1 MMTRLRLIIYALA
14 IGASLHLAVSL
25 ASCNTTG
32 CTENRNAVPLAS
44 FLDATTDKAISLDSI
59 EITGVGQ
66 PNDSVLSAPG
76 RAVSQVYLP
85 MRPTH
90 DDVAWCFAYKW
101 KGLDIEEFNDTIT
114 FSYTSL
120 PFFASA
126 DCGAYYK
133 YQITEMTYTDHL
145 IHHVEVIDS
154 LITNIDKV
162 YVNIYFRVQP
172 DDQ

>member
-1 MMTRLRLIIYALA
+1 MMNRLPIYALA
-14 IGASLHLAVSL
+14 LGATLSFAASVT
-25 ASCNTTG
+25 SCNTTG
-32 CTENRNAVPLAS
+32 CTENRNAVPLAK
-44 FLDATTDKAISLDSI
+44 FLDATTDQTIGLDSI
-59 EITGVGQ
+59 EITGIGQ

-76 RAVSQVYLP
+76 SVVSQVYLP

-90 DDVAWCFAYKW
+90 DNVAWCFAYKW
-101 KGLDIEEFNDTIT
+101 KDLDYEEFNDTIK
-114 FSYTSL
+114 FAYTSV

-133 YQITEMTYTDHL
+133 YQINEMTYTDHL

-172 DDQ
+172 DGQ

>member
-1 MMTRLRLIIYALA
+1 MMTRLRLIIAALA
-14 IGASLHLAVSL
+14 ICATLHLAVSL
-25 ASCNTTG
+25 VSCNTTG
-32 CTENRNAVPLAS
+32 CTENRNAVPLAG
-44 FLDATTDKAISLDSI
+44 FLDATTDKAIGLDSI
-59 EITGVGQ
+59 EITGIGQ

-76 RAVSQVYLP
+76 SVISQVYLP

-90 DDVAWCFAYKW
+90 DNVAWCFAYKW
-101 KGLDIEEFNDTIT
+101 RDLDYEEFNDTIKFT
-114 FSYTSL
+114 YTSL

-126 DCGAYYK
+126 DCGAYYR

-145 IHHVEVIDS
+145 IHHVDVIDS

-172 DDQ
+172 SD